1 MNQLIF
7 HIGLPKTGTTS
18 IQSTLFWNPPQTP
31 FRFISLDST
40 FGNQLILAAFSSQT
54 NRTNGYFLGIMSERQ
69 KQTMKEFSLNYL
81 RKCLQDCASQN
92 LTPILSA
99 ETASSLTVEGLKNFR
114 QFTEQFGFEVRVIG
128 YVRPLLDLAESV
140 YQQFVKI
147 GHTNCMQNA
156 LKSALISLRAAPQL
170 DEVFGR
176 KNVCLHF
183 FDRNQFPERCVV
195 KHFLRE
201 VGLDSQ
207 DIQVVHENESINLNA
222 LRFLYAW
229 NLGKESSMYSLSSR
243 FRRRMLMEAM
253 KDLPGPALRFGRGI
267 ADQIE
272 SQASVYASA
281 FFERFGQ
288 PIPMTLSTR
297 PESHLINEDV
307 DMLDFSAESLDWLAD
322 TFWARSP
329 TRDSTPRSDDKRFEW
344 VKKYLNRLSIQPRG
358 LASCVDELKLRR
370 HRKKL
375 LQRWMG
381 KTL

>member
-40 FGNQLILAAFSSQT
+40 FGNQLILAAFSSQS

-69 KQTMKEFSLNYL
+69 KQKMKEFSLNYL

-114 QFTEQFGFEVRVIG
+114 QFAEQFGFKVRVIG

-147 GHTNCMQNA
+147 GKTNCMQHA

-176 KNVCLHF
+176 ENVCLYF

-207 DIQVVHENESINLNA
+207 HIQVVHENESINLNA

-272 SQASVYASA
+272 SQAAVYASA

-288 PIPMTLSTR
+288 PIPMTLSTK

-358 LASCVDELKLRR
+358 LASCFDELKLRR

-375 LQRWMG
+375 LQR
-381 KTL
+381 

>member
-1 MNQLIF
+1 
-7 HIGLPKTGTTS
+7 
-18 IQSTLFWNPPQTP
+18 
-31 FRFISLDST
+31 
-40 FGNQLILAAFSSQT
+40 
-54 NRTNGYFLGIMSERQ
+54 
-69 KQTMKEFSLNYL
+69 MKEFSLNYL

-114 QFTEQFGFEVRVIG
+114 QFAEQFGFKVRVIG

-147 GHTNCMQNA
+147 GKTNCMQHA
-156 LKSALISLRAAPQL
+156 LKSASISLRAVPQL

-176 KNVCLHF
+176 ESVCLYF

-207 DIQVVHENESINLNA
+207 HIQVVHENESINLNA